1 MAYFKRDKFSGIA
14 PGVAPNL
21 LAEQFGQIAENI
33 DFESGSLV
41 PIKKEGSVE
50 HTFTSSGSLV
60 QSFYYYENSVTNRWL
75 RFNSPNVNVVE
86 GPIPG
91 DTYERLYWT
100 GETYPKMSVQTVI
113 EGDGSAPFPESSWRL
128 GVPAPGAPGSVTLT
142 GTLDDTVTPEDV
154 SYVYT
159 FVTAYGEEGPPSSP
173 TAAVEATIG
182 PSKQTAGF
190 SIPNYGG
197 ASSSINFSRKRIY
210 RSNTGST
217 NTTFQFVDDVAYAQT
232 SYSDS
237 KDAATLQ
244 EVLPSATWIGPPDD
258 NASLYP
264 DGPLKG
270 LTPLANGVFA
280 GFTGKR
286 LCLSEPYLPHAWP
299 ISYRITLEEDIVAI
313 GTTANG
319 VVCLSNGKPYFV
331 TGVDPSAMS
340 ALQIDLAQACVNRS
354 SVVDMGE
361 YILYAGPD
369 GLCAVS
375 GTEGRVVT
383 KGLISPEQW
392 NADFSPSTIKAFL
405 YEGTYVAFYEDGS
418 EHKGWVYDPRADEAA
433 ISTLTTEYRV
443 YAGWPDSQSGKL
455 YILDAASSVANK
467 RVREYRGS
475 TSDVNKSQWKSKK
488 YVVPRPVSMAWVGV
502 YADLYPL
509 PTNNDFS
516 DVLQV
521 KVWADNTLIAD
532 YNLSYSSN
540 LSVYQQYVNT
550 PSGSLAQLRE
560 PIMRLPAVVARQWE
574 VEVQS
579 TQPVREIFLSQTM
592 DEIKSA

>member
-1 MAYFKRDKFSGIA
+1 MAYFKRDRFSGIA

-21 LAEQFGQIAENI
+21 LAEQFGQIAKNI

-41 PIKKEGSVE
+41 PIQQEGSVD

-75 RFNSPNVNVVE
+75 GFNSSNVNVVE

-100 GETYPKMSVQTVI
+100 GESYPKMSVQTAI
-113 EGDGSAPFPESSWRL
+113 EGSGSQPFPAVAYRL
-128 GVPAPGAPGSVTLT
+128 GVPAPDSTPSVTKT
-142 GTLDDTVTPEDV
+142 GDADDTVTPDDV

-159 FVTAYGEEGPPSSP
+159 FVTAYGEEGPPSTPSTTTEFTP
-173 TAAVEATIG
+173 STQTATI
-182 PSKQTAGF
+182 
-190 SIPNYGG
+190 SIPSYGG
-197 ASSSINFSRKRIY
+197 ASSAINFSKKRLY

-217 NTTFQFVDDVAYAQT
+217 NTTFQFVKEVPYATT
-232 SYSDS
+232 STTDS
-237 KDAATLQ
+237 AAAATLG
-244 EVLPSATWIGPPDD
+244 EVLPSSTWIGPPDD
-258 NASLYP
+258 NTSLYP

-270 LTPLANGVFA
+270 LTPIANGVFA

-319 VVCLSNGKPYFV
+319 VVCLTNGKPYFV

-340 ALQIDLAQACVNRS
+340 ALQIDLAQACVNRN

-392 NADFSPSTIKAFL
+392 NADFKPSTIKAFL

-418 EHKGWVYDPRADEAA
+418 DHKGWVYDPRADEAA
-433 ISTLTTEYRV
+433 ISTLTTEYTV
-443 YAGWPDSQSGKL
+443 YAGWSDLQSGKL
-455 YILDAASSVANK
+455 YILDAANSTANK

-475 TSDVNKSQWKSKK
+475 TTDVNKSQWKSKK
-488 YVVPRPVSMAWVGV
+488 YVVPQPVSMAWVGV
-502 YADLYPL
+502 YADSYPL
-509 PTNNDFS
+509 PTNSDFA
-516 DVLQV
+516 DVLQI
-521 KVWADNTLIAD
+521 KVWADDTLIAD
-532 YNLSYSSN
+532 YHLSYASN
-540 LSVYQQYVNT
+540 LSVYQQHLNT

-579 TQPVREIFLSQTM
+579 TQPVREICLSQTM

>member
-1 MAYFKRDKFSGIA
+1 MAYFKRDRFSGIA

-21 LAEQFGQIAENI
+21 LAEQFGQIAKNI

-41 PIKKEGSVE
+41 PIQQEGDVD

-75 RFNSPNVNVVE
+75 GFNSPNVNVVE

-100 GETYPKMSVQTVI
+100 GESYPKMSVQTAI
-113 EGDGSAPFPESSWRL
+113 EGSGSQPFPAVAYRL
-128 GVPAPGAPGSVTLT
+128 GVPAPDSTPSVTKT
-142 GTLDDTVTPEDV
+142 GDADDTVTPDDV

-159 FVTAYGEEGPPSSP
+159 FVTAYGEEGPPSTPSTTTEFTP
-173 TAAVEATIG
+173 STQTATI
-182 PSKQTAGF
+182 
-190 SIPNYGG
+190 SIPSYGG
-197 ASSSINFSRKRIY
+197 VSSAINFSKKRLY

-217 NTTFQFVDDVAYAQT
+217 NTTFQFVKEVPYATT
-232 SYSDS
+232 STNDS
-237 KDAATLQ
+237 AAAATLG

-258 NASLYP
+258 NTSLYP

-270 LTPLANGVFA
+270 LTPVANGVFA

-319 VVCLSNGKPYFV
+319 VVCLTNGKPYFV

-340 ALQIDLAQACVNRS
+340 ALQIDLAQACVNRN

-392 NADFSPSTIKAFL
+392 NADFKPSTIKAFL

-418 EHKGWVYDPRADEAA
+418 DHKGWVYDPRADEAA
-433 ISTLTTEYRV
+433 ISTLTTEYTV
-443 YAGWPDSQSGKL
+443 YAGWSDLQSGKL
-455 YILDAASSVANK
+455 YILDAASSTANK

-475 TSDVNKSQWKSKK
+475 TTDVNKSQWKSKK
-488 YVVPRPVSMAWVGV
+488 YVVPQPVSMAWVGV
-502 YADLYPL
+502 YADSYPL
-509 PTNNDFS
+509 PTNNDFA
-516 DVLQV
+516 DVLQI
-521 KVWADNTLIAD
+521 KVWADDTLIAD
-532 YNLSYSSN
+532 YHLSYASN
-540 LSVYQQYVNT
+540 LSVYQQHLNT

-579 TQPVREIFLSQTM
+579 TQPVREICLSQTM